1 MSSLSTPLPYPPPL
15 PHFTKCSSHGGSR
28 TRHEETVEMKLEGP
42 LTNACQTAP
51 FSSFVV
57 LQFLEHQIYIK
68 RNELFFGFLHSLFDS
83 PPITSHFKV
92 LIFSV
97 EYWFV
102 TRLLSLKSTKF
113 ITIGD
118 SSLREAFPSPS
129 PPPQLETVTP
139 CGEGT
144 ATCEL
149 R

>member
-1 MSSLSTPLPYPPPL
+1 MSSLSPPPTPLPYPPPY
-15 PHFTKCSSHGGSR
+15 FTKCSSHGGSR
-28 TRHEETVEMKLEGP
+28 IRHEETVEMKLEGS
-42 LTNACQTAP
+42 LTNACETAS

-68 RNELFFGFLHSLFDS
+68 RNELFFGFLHSIFDS
-83 PPITSHFKV
+83 PPITCHFKV

-118 SSLREAFPSPS
+118 GSLPEAFPS

-144 ATCEL
+144 ATREL
-149 R
+149 W